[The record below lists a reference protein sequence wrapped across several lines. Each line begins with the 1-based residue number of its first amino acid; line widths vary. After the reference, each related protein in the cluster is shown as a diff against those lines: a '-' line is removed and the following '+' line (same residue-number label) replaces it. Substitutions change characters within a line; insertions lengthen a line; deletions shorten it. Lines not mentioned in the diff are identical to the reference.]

1 VAGRAIETAVIRYSV
16 ASRVLIAIL
25 CCGAGCTFRVD
36 GLALDGEAPFD
47 AAAPSDLAS
56 DGAAPDLTASDFA
69 PPADLTPSP
78 DLLVPFCGEPNLV
91 ACYEF
96 EDGAGATVA
105 RDGTANHNDLTL
117 TVDTESPT
125 GHTGGALLGAAGG
138 LAHIPHNASF
148 DVAELTVEAW
158 INPSSLP
165 PTPGSRAG
173 VLDEDGQYGLFI
185 YQPGTLT
192 CFVGGGALSSAQNTI
207 MTSAWQHVACTYDLT
222 TIRLYYNGREI
233 ANTPNTNA
241 ILTNQP
247 NGMCVSSNS
256 PNNDNFLGLV
266 DEVRLFGVARAAG
279 DLCRDAGAQGCS

>member
-1 VAGRAIETAVIRYSV
+1 VALRA
-16 ASRVLIAIL
+16 LIAIL
-25 CCGAGCTFRVD
+25 CCGAGCTFHVD
-36 GLALDGEAPFD
+36 GLAVDGSSPLDGAPLD
-47 AAAPSDLAS
+47 AIAPDDLAN
-56 DGAAPDLTASDFA
+56 DGAVPDLPPRDSA
-69 PPADLTPSP
+69 PPADVAPSP
-78 DLLVPFCGEPNLV
+78 DLRVPFCGEANLV

-105 RDGTANHNDLTL
+105 RDGTANRNDLTL

-138 LAHIPHNASF
+138 LAHIPHNATF
-148 DVAELTVEAW
+148 DVAELTIEAW

-165 PTPGSRAG
+165 ATPGSRAG

-207 MTSAWQHVACTYDLT
+207 TTGAWQHVACTYDLT
-222 TIRLYYNGREI
+222 TIRLYYNGVEI
-233 ANTPNTNA
+233 ANTPNTNP
-241 ILTNQP
+241 IFTNQP

-266 DEVRLFGVARAAG
+266 DEVRLFGAARSPG
-279 DLCRDAGAQGCS
+279 DLCRDAGAQGCP